1 MTIANFIRTTSAL
14 QSARMGVSAITLALL
29 ATGAACGGSVQN
41 KEAAK
46 DAGGPIGNDNDA
58 GTQPKADAG
67 SGNTDGGGATD
78 SASNADNGAP
88 SANYPAFKVDVAQI
102 VDNGGPVT
110 KSPVVVTVTWSTDP
124 DAATYN
130 TMGDAI
136 GPSPYWKA
144 VNSEYGVG
152 ASTSGTPNH
161 ISITTAPAATFADSD
176 LDTLVDTNVGSAWP
190 ASTPDTIYAVY
201 LPPGSTLTFGG
212 QDACQAGV
220 GGYHTE
226 SNKNNYVYAIMP
238 HCSGFAAADVQ
249 LSASHELNEAAT
261 DPHPGSNAAW
271 VGFDN
276 DHLSFEFFN
285 QFQDELGDA
294 CELYVEATD
303 PTDFTPYTVQRQW
316 SNASAAAG
324 SHWCVPGLKEPFYN
338 TTFLPASN
346 LDSISVNLDTLFPGS
361 GSQTT
366 KGFKVPLNTS
376 RTFPIGLFSD
386 QATSGPFTLDVQ
398 GLGASNP
405 IAQDQNGNNIANGNM
420 TVTLDLTSGQNGQIA
435 NVTVTPTSYSTLGI
449 NFFYIRA
456 VLPGAQQHHYLPVI
470 VSQN

>member
-1 MTIANFIRTTSAL
+1 M
-14 QSARMGVSAITLALL
+14 
-29 ATGAACGGSVQN
+29 
-41 KEAAK
+41 
-46 DAGGPIGNDNDA
+46 
-58 GTQPKADAG
+58 
-67 SGNTDGGGATD
+67 
-78 SASNADNGAP
+78 
-88 SANYPAFKVDVAQI
+88 DVAQI

-110 KSPVVVTVTWSTDP
+110 KSPVVVTITWSTDP

-161 ISITTAPAATFADSD
+161 ISITTAAPASFADSD
-176 LDTLVDTNVGSAWP
+176 LDTLVDTNVGAAWP
-190 ASTPDTIYAVY
+190 ASTADTIYAVY

-212 QDACQAGV
+212 QDACSAGV

-261 DPHPGSNAAW
+261 DPHPSTNAAW

-276 DHLSFEFFN
+276 DHLAFEFFN

-324 SHWCVPGLKEPFYN
+324 SHWCVPALKEPFYN
-338 TTFLPASN
+338 TTFLPTTN
-346 LDSISVNLDTLFPGS
+346 LDSISVNLDPLFPGA
-361 GSQTT
+361 GTQATIAI
-366 KGFKVPLNTS
+366 KVPLNTARTPSPSVCSATRRRAAPS
-376 RTFPIGLFSD
+376 RSTSRASAP
-386 QATSGPFTLDVQ
+386 ATPSPRTRT
-398 GLGASNP
+398 A
-405 IAQDQNGNNIANGNM
+405 
-420 TVTLDLTSGQNGQIA
+420 TTS
-435 NVTVTPTSYSTLGI
+435 PTAT
-449 NFFYIRA
+449 
-456 VLPGAQQHHYLPVI
+456 
-470 VSQN
+470 